1 MEESCMKKEKA
12 IDKRI
17 FKKTPEE
24 LQLYMYFK
32 KRGFKIEN
40 KKGKGSYERRPKH
53 VGRAEYDN

>member
-1 MEESCMKKEKA
+1 MKKETI

-17 FKKTPEE
+17 FKKSPEE

-32 KRGFKIEN
+32 KRGFAVEN

-53 VGRAEYDN
+53 VERFITD

>member
-1 MEESCMKKEKA
+1 MKKEGT

-40 KKGKGSYERRPKH
+40 KKGKGSYERRAKY
-53 VGRAEYDN
+53 VGSFENDWNDT